1 MKINETIRS
10 RRKQLGLT
18 QEQVASRLGVTA
30 TAVYKWEVG
39 SCYPDITLLPA
50 LARLLGV
57 DLNTLLCFQEDLSD
71 EEIAAFANEVFYKMQ
86 QEGFAAGFAL
96 AMQRVREYPNCDR
109 LLSMIGGI
117 LKGGLLMFA
126 VPQEEQQPYRE
137 EIDRIYRRLLNSE
150 DEDVRQSA
158 YSMIISDCIVGERF
172 EQAQQLLDELPKR
185 RRTDVEELQATL
197 YIAQKEYV
205 KAKEILEKKIYY
217 TMNNQVMGYLIS
229 LMDIAVRE
237 GMMEDAKR
245 LADISSKGAEVFE
258 LWDYNRYSPY
268 LQLAVVEQDK
278 DCCFE
283 LLDKMFSL
291 LGQDWKLAD
300 TLLYRDI
307 PQKGEV
313 TELSKLLF
321 DNIFKTIRKSGEAD
335 FLVQDER
342 FEELERQ
349 FQKEE

>member
-71 EEIAAFANEVFYKMQ
+71 EEIAAFTNEVFYKMQ
-86 QEGFAAGFAL
+86 QEGFVAGFAL

-109 LLSMIGGI
+109 LLSMMAGI
-117 LKGGLLMFA
+117 LKGGLVMLA

-137 EIDRIYRRLLNSE
+137 EIDRIYRRLLNSQ
-150 DEDVRQSA
+150 DEDVRQGA
-158 YSMIISDCIVGERF
+158 YSMTISDCIAGERF
-172 EQAQQLLDELPKR
+172 DQAQQLLDELPKR
-185 RRTDVEELQATL
+185 RQINADELQATL
-197 YIAQKEYV
+197 YIAQKEYA

-217 TMNNQVMGYLIS
+217 EMNNLVVGYLIS

-237 GMMEDAKR
+237 GRMEDAKR
-245 LADISSKGAEVFE
+245 LADISAKGAEVFE
-258 LWDYNRYSPY
+258 LWEYNRYSPY
-268 LQLAVVEQDK
+268 LQLAIVEQDK
-278 DCCFE
+278 ERCFE
-283 LLDKMFSL
+283 LLSKMLSL
-291 LGQDWKLAD
+291 LQSDWKLAD

-307 PQKGEV
+307 PQKGEI
-313 TELSKLLF
+313 TELGELLSG
-321 DNIFKTIRKSGEAD
+321 TILKSIRESGEAD
-335 FLVQDER
+335 FLTQDER
-342 FEELERQ
+342 FANLEKKYQ
-349 FQKEE
+349 

>member
-18 QEQVASRLGVTA
+18 QEEVASRLGVTA

-57 DLNTLLCFQEDLSD
+57 DLNTLLCFQEDLTD
-71 EEIAAFANEVFYKMQ
+71 EEIAAFANEAVERMQ

-117 LKGGLLMFA
+117 LKGGMVILA

-150 DEDVRQSA
+150 DEDVRQRA
-158 YSMIISDCIVGERF
+158 YSMTISDCIAGERF

-217 TMNNQVMGYLIS
+217 EMNNLVMGYLLS

-313 TELSKLLF
+313 TELGALLTG
-321 DNIFKTIRKSGEAD
+321 TILKSIRESGEAD

-342 FEELERQ
+342 FEELERRY
-349 FQKEE
+349 QKVE

>member
-1 MKINETIRS
+1 M
-10 RRKQLGLT
+10 
-18 QEQVASRLGVTA
+18 
-30 TAVYKWEVG
+30 
-39 SCYPDITLLPA
+39 LPA

-57 DLNTLLCFQEDLSD
+57 DLNTLLCFQEDLTD

-117 LKGGLLMFA
+117 LKGGMVILA

-158 YSMIISDCIVGERF
+158 YSMIISDCIAGERF

-185 RRTDVEELQATL
+185 RRIDVEELQATL
-197 YIAQKEYV
+197 CIAQKEYV

-217 TMNNQVMGYLIS
+217 EMNNLVMGYLLS

-237 GMMEDAKR
+237 GKMEDAKR

-258 LWDYNRYSPY
+258 LWEYNRYSPY
-268 LQLAVVEQDK
+268 LQLSIVEQDK
-278 DCCFE
+278 ERCFE
-283 LLDKMFSL
+283 LLNKMFSL
-291 LGQDWKLAD
+291 MGQDWKLAD

-307 PQKGEV
+307 QQKGEV
-313 TELSKLLF
+313 TELGALLTG
-321 DNIFKTIRKSGEAD
+321 TILKSIRESGEAD

-342 FEELERQ
+342 FEELERR
-349 FQKEE
+349 FR

>member
-86 QEGFAAGFAL
+86 QEGFAAGIAL

-117 LKGGLLMFA
+117 LKGGMVILA

-150 DEDVRQSA
+150 DEDVRQRA
-158 YSMIISDCIVGERF
+158 YSMTISDCIAGERF

-217 TMNNQVMGYLIS
+217 EMNNLVMGYLLS

-237 GMMEDAKR
+237 GKMEDAKR

-258 LWDYNRYSPY
+258 LWEYNRYSPY
-268 LQLAVVEQDK
+268 LQLSIVEQDK
-278 DCCFE
+278 ERCFE
-283 LLDKMFSL
+283 LLNKMFSL
-291 LGQDWKLAD
+291 MGQDWKLAD

-307 PQKGEV
+307 QQKGEV
-313 TELSKLLF
+313 TELGALLTG
-321 DNIFKTIRKSGEAD
+321 TILKSIRESGEAD

-342 FEELERQ
+342 FEELERR
-349 FQKEE
+349 FR

>member
-18 QEQVASRLGVTA
+18 QEQVANRLGVTA
-30 TAVYKWEVG
+30 TAVYKWESA

-57 DLNTLLCFQEDLSD
+57 DLNTLLCFQEDLTD
-71 EEIAAFANEVFYKMQ
+71 EEIAAFANEAVERMQ
-86 QEGFAAGFAL
+86 QAGFAAGFAL

-158 YSMIISDCIVGERF
+158 YSITISDCIAGERF

-185 RRTDVEELQATL
+185 RRIDAEELQATL
-197 YIAQKEYV
+197 YIAQEWYK
-205 KAKEILEKKIYY
+205 
-217 TMNNQVMGYLIS
+217 
-229 LMDIAVRE
+229 
-237 GMMEDAKR
+237 
-245 LADISSKGAEVFE
+245 
-258 LWDYNRYSPY
+258 
-268 LQLAVVEQDK
+268 
-278 DCCFE
+278 
-283 LLDKMFSL
+283 
-291 LGQDWKLAD
+291 
-300 TLLYRDI
+300 
-307 PQKGEV
+307 
-313 TELSKLLF
+313 
-321 DNIFKTIRKSGEAD
+321 
-335 FLVQDER
+335 
-342 FEELERQ
+342 
-349 FQKEE
+349 

>member
-109 LLSMIGGI
+109 LLIMIGGI
-117 LKGGLLMFA
+117 LKGGMVILA
-126 VPQEEQQPYRE
+126 VPQEEQQPYQE

-150 DEDVRQSA
+150 DEDVRQRA
-158 YSMIISDCIVGERF
+158 YSMTISDCIAGERF

-217 TMNNQVMGYLIS
+217 EMNNLVMGYLLS

-237 GMMEDAKR
+237 GKMEDAKR

-258 LWDYNRYSPY
+258 LWEYNRYSPY
-268 LQLAVVEQDK
+268 LQLAIVEQDK
-278 DCCFE
+278 ERCFE
-283 LLDKMFSL
+283 LLNKMFSL
-291 LGQDWKLAD
+291 MGQDWKLAD

-307 PQKGEV
+307 QQKGEV
-313 TELSKLLF
+313 TELGALLTGT
-321 DNIFKTIRKSGEAD
+321 ILKSIRKSGEAG

-342 FEELERQ
+342 FEGLERR
-349 FQKEE
+349 FQQTK